1 MTHQFLLHFHRCSG
15 FIQSRAVRVAE
26 RVPTD
31 STVPA
36 GSYLALIVDRQ
47 PIVIASRHEA
57 THDADRC

>member
-15 FIQSRAVRVAE
+15 FISHERYVSV

-31 STVPA
+31 STVPV

-47 PIVIASRHEA
+47 PIVDRIAARSH
-57 THDADRC
+57 T